1 MCAGVEK
8 RSQRTSN
15 PSPSFPLSL
24 WISLQRDFPPTVFMK
39 QLVAWAAFA
48 FLHPEGEKE
57 KEKESACCTCMCR
70 SYVTTCPCLTN
81 KHPQYNVL
89 PPAAYFIAFLI
100 ILCLV
105 YIACEDRH
113 MHNMWFS
120 PGNEETFHG
129 FKRKHTLQTKNVRER
144 KSLET
149 LYIQYINVT
158 ICSNQ
163 SFWFPIR
170 CLFLAY
176 IYIHSCW
183 SRTGLNIENPH
194 METLTGWCWL
204 IIDFYRPPGGNWLLY
219 GLISIWR
226 YLIIPCERQ
235 HLEKNGCDAFQAI
248 CFEVYLNCCKALKLL
263 ISEQILI
270 WTFVWWN
277 SYLFWHTLG
286 KKGALDL
293 TT

>member
-81 KHPQYNVL
+81 KHPQYNLL
-89 PPAAYFIAFLI
+89 PPAACFIAFLI

-120 PGNEETFHG
+120 PGNEEMFHG
-129 FKRKHTLQTKNVRER
+129 FKRKHTLQTKKREGTEVTR
-144 KSLET
+144 DFVYTSLPLFAAT
-149 LYIQYINVT
+149 SLSGFLSDA
-158 ICSNQ
+158 C
-163 SFWFPIR
+163 FW
-170 CLFLAY
+170 L

-183 SRTGLNIENPH
+183 SRTGLDIENPH
-194 METLTGWCWL
+194 VETLTGWYWL
-204 IIDFYRPPGGNWLLY
+204 IIHFYRLPGGNWLLY
-219 GLISIWR
+219 GFISIWR
-226 YLIIPCERQ
+226 YLIIPREWL

-263 ISEQILI
+263 IWEQILI
-270 WTFVWWN
+270 WTFIWWTPI
-277 SYLFWHTLG
+277 YFDILGG
-286 KKGALDL
+286 KKVH
-293 TT
+293 

>member
-81 KHPQYNVL
+81 KHPQYNLL
-89 PPAAYFIAFLI
+89 PPAACFIAFLI

-120 PGNEETFHG
+120 PGNEEMFHG
-129 FKRKHTLQTKNVRER
+129 FKRKHTLQTINVRER

-149 LYIQYINVT
+149 LYIHHCHYLQQPV
-158 ICSNQ
+158 
-163 SFWFPIR
+163 
-170 CLFLAY
+170 FLVSYQMPVSGLY
-176 IYIHSCW
+176 IY
-183 SRTGLNIENPH
+183 TAVGQE
-194 METLTGWCWL
+194 
-204 IIDFYRPPGGNWLLY
+204 
-219 GLISIWR
+219 
-226 YLIIPCERQ
+226 
-235 HLEKNGCDAFQAI
+235 
-248 CFEVYLNCCKALKLL
+248 
-263 ISEQILI
+263 
-270 WTFVWWN
+270 
-277 SYLFWHTLG
+277 
-286 KKGALDL
+286 LD
-293 TT
+293 